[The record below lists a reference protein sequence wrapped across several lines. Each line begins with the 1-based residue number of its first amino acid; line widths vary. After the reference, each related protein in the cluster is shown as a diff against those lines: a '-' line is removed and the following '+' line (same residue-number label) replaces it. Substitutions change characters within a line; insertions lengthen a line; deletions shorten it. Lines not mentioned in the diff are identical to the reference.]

1 MDTVFGADRYPRY
14 AQLRVHE
21 PVSTV
26 IAPPGD
32 IGGGEPMALI
42 SRYDHVRDAL
52 TDPRLR
58 VEPPARH
65 QPTVN
70 GGEVPRLLLNTDPP
84 GHTRLRAAVN
94 GLFGRHRVTMLR
106 PFVEATANRLLD
118 ALPANATVDLLERF
132 ALPLPLTVI
141 CELLGV
147 PAADRAP
154 FHGWTRQLFDAAGDS
169 SDGVGHLH
177 EYLAGLLRR
186 KRSEPGDDLTSELLA
201 RPHDLTDPELVG
213 TLLLLLVAG
222 HETSSNLI
230 GNGLLALLTHPAQ
243 LARLRHEPG
252 LIVDAVEELLR
263 FDSPVAHAVPR
274 YATED
279 LEIGGVKIAA
289 GSTVLLAL
297 GSANHD
303 MTLAD
308 GLDVS
313 RLPTRHLAFGHGP
326 HYCLGAPLARLE
338 GQVAFRTLLRR
349 LPRLALAVP
358 ATSLRW
364 RTSLTMRGLV
374 ELPVRI
380 FG

>member
-32 IGGGEPMALI
+32 IGGGEPMTLI
-42 SRYDHVRDAL
+42 SRYDHVREAL
-52 TDPRLR
+52 SDPRLR

-65 QPTVN
+65 QPLMN
-70 GGEVPRLLLNTDPP
+70 GETPRILLNSDAPD
-84 GHTRLRAAVN
+84 HTRLRHAVN
-94 GLFGRHRVTMLR
+94 GLFGRHRMTALR
-106 PFVEATANRLLD
+106 PAVEATANRLLD
-118 ALPANATVDLLERF
+118 ALPSYGTVDLLTRF
-132 ALPLPLTVI
+132 AMPLPLTVI

-147 PAADRAP
+147 PDADRAQ
-154 FHGWTRQLFDAAGDS
+154 FRGWTAQFFDADGDS
-169 SDGVGHLH
+169 AESLGNMGG
-177 EYLAGLLRR
+177 YLAGLLQR
-186 KRSEPGDDLTSELLA
+186 KRAEPADDLTSELLA

-222 HETSSNLI
+222 HETTMNLI

-274 YATED
+274 YAAED

-303 MTLAD
+303 MTLVD

-313 RLPTRHLAFGHGP
+313 RLPSRHLAFGHGP

-358 ATSLRW
+358 ANSLRW

-380 FG
+380 FA

>member
-1 MDTVFGADRYPRY
+1 MDTVFGADRYTRY

-32 IGGGEPMALI
+32 IGGGEPMTLV
-42 SRYDHVRDAL
+42 SRYDHVREAL
-52 TDPRLR
+52 SDPRLR
-58 VEPPARH
+58 VEPPERH
-65 QPTVN
+65 QPLMN
-70 GGEVPRLLLNTDPP
+70 GQTPRILLNTDPP
-84 GHTRLRAAVN
+84 EHARLRQAVN
-94 GLFGRHRVTMLR
+94 GLLGRHRVTALR
-106 PFVEATANRLLD
+106 PAVEATARQLVD
-118 ALPANATVDLLERF
+118 ALPPYGTVDLLARF
-132 ALPLPLTVI
+132 AVPLPLTVI
-141 CELLGV
+141 CELFGV
-147 PAADRAP
+147 PEADRAL
-154 FHGWTRQLFDAAGDS
+154 FRKWTVQFFDADGDS
-169 SDGVGHLH
+169 SEGIGQMGA
-177 EYLAGLLRR
+177 YLAELLRR
-186 KRSEPGDDLTSELLA
+186 KRDEPGDDLTSELLA
-201 RPHDLTDPELVG
+201 RPHDLTEPELVG

-222 HETSSNLI
+222 HETSTNLI

-243 LARLRHEPG
+243 LTKLRQEPG

-279 LEIGGVKIAA
+279 LEIGGVRIAA

-303 MTLAD
+303 MTLTD
-308 GLDVS
+308 NLDVS
-313 RLPTRHLAFGHGP
+313 RLPTRHLAFGHGV

-349 LPRLALAVP
+349 LPRLALGVP
-358 ATSLRW
+358 ANTLRW

-380 FG
+380 FA

>member
-21 PVSTV
+21 PVTTV

-32 IGGGEPMALI
+32 IGGGEPMTLN
-42 SRYDHVRDAL
+42 SRYDHVREAL
-52 TDPRLR
+52 GDPRLR

-65 QPTVN
+65 QPLMN
-70 GGEVPRLLLNTDPP
+70 GETPRILLNSDAPD
-84 GHTRLRAAVN
+84 HTRLRQAVN
-94 GLFGRHRVTMLR
+94 GLFGRHRMTALR
-106 PFVEATANRLLD
+106 PAVEATANRLLD
-118 ALPANATVDLLERF
+118 ALPSYGTVDLLTRF
-132 ALPLPLTVI
+132 AMPLPLTVI

-147 PAADRAP
+147 PDADRAQ
-154 FHGWTRQLFDAAGDS
+154 FRGWTAQFFDADGDS
-169 SDGVGHLH
+169 AESLGHMGG
-177 EYLAGLLRR
+177 YLAGLLQR
-186 KRSEPGDDLTSELLA
+186 KRAEPADDLTSELLA

-222 HETSSNLI
+222 HETTMNLI

-263 FDSPVAHAVPR
+263 VDSPVAHAVPR
-274 YATED
+274 YAAED

-303 MTLAD
+303 MTLVD

-313 RLPTRHLAFGHGP
+313 RLPSRHLAFGHGP

-349 LPRLALAVP
+349 LPRIALAVP
-358 ATSLRW
+358 ANSLRW

-380 FG
+380 FA

>member
-32 IGGGEPMALI
+32 IGGGEPMTLI
-42 SRYDHVRDAL
+42 SRYDHVREAL
-52 TDPRLR
+52 SDPRLR

-65 QPTVN
+65 QPLMN
-70 GGEVPRLLLNTDPP
+70 GETPRILLNSDAPD
-84 GHTRLRAAVN
+84 HTRLRHAVN
-94 GLFGRHRVTMLR
+94 GLFGRHRMTALR
-106 PFVEATANRLLD
+106 PAVEATANRLLD
-118 ALPANATVDLLERF
+118 ALPSYGTVDLLTRF
-132 ALPLPLTVI
+132 AMPLPLTVI

-147 PAADRAP
+147 PDADRAQ
-154 FHGWTRQLFDAAGDS
+154 FRGWTAQFFDADGDS
-169 SDGVGHLH
+169 AESLGNMGG
-177 EYLAGLLRR
+177 YLAGLLQR
-186 KRSEPGDDLTSELLA
+186 KRAEPADDLTSELLA

-222 HETSSNLI
+222 HETTMNLI

-274 YATED
+274 YAAED

-303 MTLAD
+303 MTLVD

-313 RLPTRHLAFGHGP
+313 RLPSRHLAFGHGP

-349 LPRLALAVP
+349 LPRIALAVP
-358 ATSLRW
+358 ANSLRW

-380 FG
+380 FA

>member
-32 IGGGEPMALI
+32 IGGGEPMTLV
-42 SRYDHVRDAL
+42 SRYDHVREAL
-52 TDPRLR
+52 SDPRLR
-58 VEPPARH
+58 IEPPARH
-65 QPTVN
+65 QPLMN
-70 GGEVPRLLLNTDPP
+70 GEIPRILLNSDPP
-84 GHTRLRAAVN
+84 GHTRLRQAVN
-94 GLFGRHRVTMLR
+94 GLFGRHRVTALR
-106 PFVEATANRLLD
+106 PAVEATANRLID
-118 ALPANATVDLLERF
+118 ALPSSGTVDLLARF

-147 PAADRAP
+147 PEADRAQ
-154 FHGWTRQLFDAAGDS
+154 FRGWTVQFFDADGDS
-169 SDGVGHLH
+169 AESLGHMG

-186 KRSEPGDDLTSELLA
+186 KRAEPGDDLTSELLA

-222 HETSSNLI
+222 HETSTNLI

-279 LEIGGVKIAA
+279 LEIGGVQIAA

-303 MTLAD
+303 MTLTD

-313 RLPTRHLAFGHGP
+313 RLPSRHLAFGHGP

-338 GQVAFRTLLRR
+338 GQVAFRTLLKR

-358 ATSLRW
+358 ANSLRW

-380 FG
+380 FA